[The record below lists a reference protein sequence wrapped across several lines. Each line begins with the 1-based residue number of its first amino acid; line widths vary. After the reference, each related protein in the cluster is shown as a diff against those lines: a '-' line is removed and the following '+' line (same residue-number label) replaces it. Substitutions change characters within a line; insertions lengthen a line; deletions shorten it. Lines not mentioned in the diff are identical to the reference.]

1 MRFIIILALFA
12 VTAYASSDG
21 ICKFEKAELPKG
33 EVLNEVAGDQPKGI
47 AYNFGNERAACTL
60 TACLNYCYSVMNPPF
75 FYTCCGDCC
84 ACIKA

>member
-21 ICKFEKAELPKG
+21 NCKFEKAELPKG
-33 EVLNEVAGDQPKGI
+33 GFLKEFIEDPPKGI
-47 AYNFGNERAACTL
+47 AYNFENKEAGCTL